1 MPERINRREV
11 CRRLAAGLAAAGQ
24 PFAVAASGAA
34 GTIPSIRSMSL
45 EDKIGQLICGRMTP
59 KDVKGAEELAAK
71 GRAGSFI
78 GLLAGLGSARAAA
91 EFLNHLQSVSKYPL
105 LFVGEQEHGSHL
117 NFAGGTEFPAYMAFG
132 AARSRELAYLFGKV
146 NTLEGRAVGYN
157 WISCPTLDV
166 NIEPTNPIINT
177 RSLGEQPELVTELG
191 VESCRGIVENRGLTC
206 ICHYPGHGATS
217 RDSHVELPTVHRTR
231 AELEAVELAPYRA
244 GIRAGYMNCIMTAHN
259 YYPALEPVP
268 GLPATLSRNII
279 TGVLREQ
286 LRYKGLVATD
296 SLGMKAVSANYSPGD
311 MAFKAVAAGC
321 DILLA
326 PDVDAAIAT
335 LKQAVESGKLP
346 MSQLDASVTRIIQA
360 KKWLGLFEKSS
371 VDVGALDGIVGRSEH
386 KAAAR
391 RVAREAVTV
400 LRREGMPL
408 DRSRGIL
415 VIAAAEGGDLGPPQP
430 NANELFVEEVRKRQ
444 PGAKAVLVEE
454 KKETWQAALTAAR
467 NADAVILAVST
478 RIRSYAADSLRINE
492 EILEQAHKLAAIG
505 KHVSLVVMDN
515 PYVVK
520 SFPDMPVCLCTYS
533 SCPDSVTAAVEV
545 LFGEFKP
552 VGRLPVTV
560 SDRYKY
566 GFGLVG

>member
-59 KDVKGAEELAAK
+59 KDVKDAEELAAK

-206 ICHYPGHGATS
+206 ICHYPAMGQRHATPMWNS
-217 RDSHVELPTVHRTR
+217 PRSIEPEPSSKQWNWPLIEP
-231 AELEAVELAPYRA
+231 
-244 GIRAGYMNCIMTAHN
+244 GY
-259 YYPALEPVP
+259 
-268 GLPATLSRNII
+268 G
-279 TGVLREQ
+279 
-286 LRYKGLVATD
+286 
-296 SLGMKAVSANYSPGD
+296 
-311 MAFKAVAAGC
+311 
-321 DILLA
+321 
-326 PDVDAAIAT
+326 PDT
-335 LKQAVESGKLP
+335 
-346 MSQLDASVTRIIQA
+346 
-360 KKWLGLFEKSS
+360 
-371 VDVGALDGIVGRSEH
+371 
-386 KAAAR
+386 
-391 RVAREAVTV
+391 
-400 LRREGMPL
+400 
-408 DRSRGIL
+408 
-415 VIAAAEGGDLGPPQP
+415 
-430 NANELFVEEVRKRQ
+430 
-444 PGAKAVLVEE
+444 
-454 KKETWQAALTAAR
+454 
-467 NADAVILAVST
+467 
-478 RIRSYAADSLRINE
+478 
-492 EILEQAHKLAAIG
+492 
-505 KHVSLVVMDN
+505 
-515 PYVVK
+515 
-520 SFPDMPVCLCTYS
+520 
-533 SCPDSVTAAVEV
+533 
-545 LFGEFKP
+545 
-552 VGRLPVTV
+552 
-560 SDRYKY
+560 
-566 GFGLVG
+566 

>member
-1 MPERINRREV
+1 MSVYVNRREA

-24 PFAVAASGAA
+24 SLAGAA
-34 GTIPSIRSMSL
+34 GAAAGAIPSLRSMSL
-45 EDKIGQLICGRMTP
+45 EDKIGQLICGRLNSN
-59 KDVKGAEELAAK
+59 DVKDAEELAAK
-71 GRAGSFI
+71 GHAGSFI

-91 EFLNHLQSVSKYPL
+91 ELLNHLQSVSKYPL
-105 LFVGEQEHGSHL
+105 LFVGEQEHGSHR

-132 AARSRELAYLFGKV
+132 AARSRELAFLFGKI

-177 RSLGEQPELVTELG
+177 RSLGERPELVTELG

-206 ICHYPGHGATS
+206 ICHYPGHGATA
-217 RDSHVELPTVHRTR
+217 RDSHVELPTVQRTR

-259 YYPALEPVP
+259 YYPALEPVV

-326 PDVDAAIAT
+326 PDVDATIAT
-335 LKQAVESGKLP
+335 LKRAVESGKLP
-346 MSQLDASVTRIIQA
+346 MSQLDASVGRILEA
-360 KKWLGLFEKSS
+360 KKWLGLFEKSV
-371 VDVGALDGIVGRSEH
+371 VDVGAVDGIVGRSEH

-400 LRREGMPL
+400 LGREGMPL
-408 DRSRGIL
+408 DSSKGLL
-415 VIAAAEGGDLGPPQP
+415 VIAAAEWGDLGPLQP

-444 PGAKAVLVEE
+444 PGARAVLVEE
-454 KKETWQAALTAAR
+454 KKDTWQSALAAAR
-467 NADAVILAVST
+467 SADSMILALST
-478 RIRSYAADSLRINE
+478 RIRSYTADSQRING
-492 EILEQAHKLAAIG
+492 EILEQAHKIAALG

-515 PYVVK
+515 PYVAR
-520 SFPDMPVCLCTYS
+520 SLPDTPVCLCTYS
-533 SCPDSVTAAVEV
+533 NCPDSVRAAVEV
-545 LFGEFKP
+545 LFGEIKAA
-552 VGRLPVTV
+552 GRLPVTI
-560 SDRYKY
+560 SDRYKF